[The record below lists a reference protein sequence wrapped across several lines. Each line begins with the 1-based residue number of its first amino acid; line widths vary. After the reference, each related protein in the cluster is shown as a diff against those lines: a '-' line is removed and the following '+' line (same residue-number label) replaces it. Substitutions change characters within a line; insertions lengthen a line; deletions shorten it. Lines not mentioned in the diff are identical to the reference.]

1 MYEDRKTRRCRM
13 VVGLH
18 VLVLSFS
25 GSPSDLRDRYNGR
38 RAQRPVGAQVTEH
51 RSKAIIGSFPNSE

>member
-1 MYEDRKTRRCRM
+1 M

-25 GSPSDLRDRYNGR
+25 GSPSDLRDRYNGK
-38 RAQRPVGAQVTEH
+38 RAQRPAGAQVTEH
-51 RSKAIIGSFPNSE
+51 GLMKAIIGSFPISE

>member
-1 MYEDRKTRRCRM
+1 MA
-13 VVGLH
+13 VGLH

-25 GSPSDLRDRYNGR
+25 GSQSDLRDRYNGR

-51 RSKAIIGSFPNSE
+51 GVKATIGGFPKFE